1 MLYTEDNVVEK
12 NNKSC
17 VLNLKLIKYNNNKKK
32 TEIEKKTNRDMLPET
47 QCEAMI
53 VRGATDF
60 SIAAIM
66 GQQTLCIEPPDKSS
80 SKW

>member
-1 MLYTEDNVVEK
+1 MFSDFFKQK
-12 NNKSC
+12 N
-17 VLNLKLIKYNNNKKK
+17 IR
-32 TEIEKKTNRDMLPET
+32 IDMLPET